1 MAREE
6 ENKYKQ
12 RAEKGEKKKEKK
24 SFILAH
30 DIMPA
35 ALSAPDIAIFQ
46 VSIVPGGR
54 FGT

>member
-1 MAREE
+1 MAQEE

-12 RAEKGEKKKEKK
+12 RAEKGGKK